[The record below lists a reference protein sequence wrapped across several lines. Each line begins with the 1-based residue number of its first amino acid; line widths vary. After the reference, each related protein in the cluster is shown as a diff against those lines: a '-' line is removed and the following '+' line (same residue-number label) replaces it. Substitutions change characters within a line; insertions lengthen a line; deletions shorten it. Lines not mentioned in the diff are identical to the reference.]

1 MDRAMRAFFV
11 LAFVLIMP
19 SSLMAAK
26 SSDAEKTP
34 WKSVATQ
41 KDVERLTNWK
51 AAFEQAR
58 KEAEAAGYAAD
69 IEKGGVLY
77 KTDVAKSNPQIP
89 AGFYNCS
96 VTKLGGGFVQFIQ
109 YPVFRCQVTFEGG
122 RRQFVKLSGSQ
133 RPVGYIYKKDNKQ
146 SVFLGTIVLGDE
158 AKLVTYGQM
167 EERNEAGLI
176 ERIGAKRWR
185 IIFPF
190 PYYESTM
197 DVIDLTPVK

>member
-1 MDRAMRAFFV
+1 MRVFIITVMA
-11 LAFVLIMP
+11 LTMP
-19 SSLMAAK
+19 SSLIAAK
-26 SSDAEKTP
+26 SSDAEKTL
-34 WKSVATQ
+34 WKSVATL
-41 KDVERLTNWK
+41 KDVERLTNWE

-58 KEAEAAGYAAD
+58 KETVAAGYAAD
-69 IEKGGVLY
+69 LEKGDVLY
-77 KTDVAKSNPQIP
+77 KTDVAKPNPQLP

-96 VTKLGGGFVQFIQ
+96 VTKLGGQLVQFIQ

-158 AKLVTYGQM
+158 AKLVSYGQ
-167 EERNEAGLI
+167 EEDRNEAGLV

-185 IIFPF
+185 ILFPF
-190 PYYESTM
+190 PHYESTM